1 MKAKMKMLVS
11 LVCGTLLM
19 AVAPMS
25 AMAAWAN
32 PFKDVQPGAWYYG
45 AVEYANTKGLFS
57 GTAPDEFSPND
68 NITRGMFVKVLG
80 SAAGLDTTGY
90 TSSQFKDV
98 PSNAYYAP
106 MWRGP
111 QRWAW

>member
-19 AVAPMS
+19 AVVPMS

-57 GTAPDEFSPND
+57 GTAPDKFSPND
-68 NITRGMFVKVLG
+68 NKVPTSHTDLLRAG
-80 SAAGLDTTGY
+80 SQQPPRYLRLQASG
-90 TSSQFKDV
+90 
-98 PSNAYYAP
+98 
-106 MWRGP
+106 
-111 QRWAW
+111 